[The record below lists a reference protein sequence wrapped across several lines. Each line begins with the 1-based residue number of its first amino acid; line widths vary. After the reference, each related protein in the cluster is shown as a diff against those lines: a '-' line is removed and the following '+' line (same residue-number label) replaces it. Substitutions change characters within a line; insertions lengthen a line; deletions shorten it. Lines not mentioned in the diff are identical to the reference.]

1 MKRPAY
7 SAAAA
12 ATAVLIVWLAIVR
25 PHASSASADLPA
37 HLLFARVSY
46 PDVETIYLARP
57 RGNREVERQLTK
69 PRGYILAFPSPDHK
83 RMLAVSS
90 GNIPPPPSLATV
102 GLDGRGFKRLRLHDP
117 TLNLLPCCWSPDEK
131 RLAFMGWD
139 DANPARTGIYIANAA
154 DGTGLVRVTTRPGRL
169 LEEVQAYSPDGK
181 WLLFYRDTHPDPD
194 PAVGGSLWVVRVDG
208 SDLHRITDKSR
219 PPADW
224 ARWSPSGD
232 RILYADERTAV
243 SGAIWT
249 VRPDGTQRTK
259 VFADKRGRFPIT
271 PAWSPDGKQIVFA
284 LDPTN
289 DQFTHPPNQLYVM
302 NADGSHLHLLIGDH
316 TFKRNPEWW

>member
-1 MKRPAY
+1 MKRSAY
-7 SAAAA
+7 LTAGVAAA
-12 ATAVLIVWLAIVR
+12 VLLGWLAIVR
-25 PHASSASADLPA
+25 PLGSSASAGLPA

-46 PDVETIYLARP
+46 PDKETIYLATP
-57 RGNREVERQLTK
+57 KGKREVERRLTG
-69 PRGYILAFPSPDHK
+69 PNGYFLAGISPDHS
-83 RMLAVSS
+83 RILAIS
-90 GNIPPPPSLATV
+90 GGDIPPPPRLGTV
-102 GLDGRGFKRLRLHDP
+102 RLNGQDFKRLRAPDP
-117 TLNLLPCCWSPDEK
+117 TLNLLPCCWSPDET

-139 DANPARTGIYIANAA
+139 DTNPARTGIYTANAA
-154 DGTGLVRVTTRPGRL
+154 DGTGLTRVTTRPGRL
-169 LEEVQAYSPDGK
+169 LEEALDYTPDGK
-181 WLLFYRDTHPDPD
+181 WLLFYQDTHPDPD

-208 SDLHRITDKSR
+208 SDLHRITGTSR

-224 ARWSPSGD
+224 ARWSPAGD
-232 RILYADERTAV
+232 RILYADERTAP

-249 VRPDGTQRTK
+249 VRPDGTHRTK

-271 PAWSPDGKQIVFA
+271 PAWSPDEKQIVFA